1 MSTTWTAACTTLRLR
16 DISASRSRRSSGTLA
31 TPMLGSLVANAY
43 GAARAPPPVRALY
56 NELLPALGSPTSPKR
71 SMRRSRLT
79 ALGTVAPVTP
89 LEALD
94 RAIHY
99 LDRAHETGF
108 KAKAFVRAREVVREL
123 PPGELEERAEAGT
136 LTDLNGIGAA
146 TARLITEALTTDE
159 PSYLAKL
166 DGETVVP
173 ITPEGQRYRDA
184 LRGDC
189 HTHST
194 WSDGGA
200 TIEAMA
206 AAAIAI
212 GHEYMVLT
220 DHSPRLTIAHGL
232 DRERL
237 ISSWASSPCST
248 RSSRRSASSPGWRS
262 TSTSTARSTST
273 TISSPTSTSSSP
285 ACTPSCAW
293 TARR

>member
-1 MSTTWTAACTTLRLR
+1 M
-16 DISASRSRRSSGTLA
+16 
-31 TPMLGSLVANAY
+31 
-43 GAARAPPPVRALY
+43 
-56 NELLPALGSPTSPKR
+56 
-71 SMRRSRLT
+71 
-79 ALGTVAPVTP
+79 TP

-123 PPGELEERAEAGT
+123 PPDDVEARAEAGT
-136 LTDLNGIGAA
+136 LTELPGIGPA
-146 TARLITEALTTDE
+146 TARLLTEALSSDEE

-166 DGETVVP
+166 AAETVVP
-173 ITPEGQRYRDA
+173 ITPEGRRYRDA

-206 AAAIAI
+206 RTAIDL
-212 GHEYMVLT
+212 GHEYIVLT
-220 DHSPRLTIAHGL
+220 DHSARLTVAHGL

-237 ISSWASSPCST
+237 INQIGVVAVLNEELAPFRILHGMEVDINLDGSLDLDDDLLAHLDVVVASVHSKLRMDRKEMT
-248 RSSRRSASSPGWRS
+248 RG
-262 TSTSTARSTST
+262 
-273 TISSPTSTSSSP
+273 
-285 ACTPSCAW
+285 
-293 TARR
+293 